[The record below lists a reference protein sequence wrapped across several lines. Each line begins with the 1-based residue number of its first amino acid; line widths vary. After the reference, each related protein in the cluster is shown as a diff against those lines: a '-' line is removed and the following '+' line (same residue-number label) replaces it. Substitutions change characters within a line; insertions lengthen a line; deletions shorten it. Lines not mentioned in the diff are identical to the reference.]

1 MLTTLFTSLLLGCGS
16 DIAIIT
22 RDKAITD
29 TNSVSDVVEET
40 SNPDDTVTNEPGDN
54 EPSQPS
60 SEPSDEMTE
69 LTIGFAELSLTQ
81 IACPACMGVP
91 SEFDISA
98 SLKLHQPTTG
108 GYSDMLQVGTCVT
121 QELGSYVSSTPL
133 NVSGVAS
140 FNSIQLY
147 PSGPGEWT
155 AANLQE
161 FQIPRREPITVVTD
175 AGVIPNAFETLEG
188 FDDVQ
193 PWELRYVDPSYAF
206 AAVVSKQGTT
216 FTWYP
221 VITGALFEVMVVVY
235 TPDGSQI
242 LGLVSCLEPDMG
254 YMTIPGSYFQSYPTW
269 ALTAIYL
276 TRHRVDRQPAY
287 EFNGY
292 LESHQTWTVL
302 GTGHIE

>member
-1 MLTTLFTSLLLGCGS
+1 MIGCGS

-22 RDKAITD
+22 TEKRPID
-29 TNSVSDVVEET
+29 TSVSTIDETGEPTSQPEE
-40 SNPDDTVTNEPGDN
+40 
-54 EPSQPS
+54 PS
-60 SEPSDEMTE
+60 SEPASEMTD
-69 LTIGFAELSLTQ
+69 LTIGFAEISLTQ
-81 IACPACMGVP
+81 IACPACMGVS

-108 GYSDMLQVGTCVT
+108 GYNDMLVPVGTCVT

-133 NVSGVAS
+133 AISGTAS

-147 PSGPGEWT
+147 PSGQAEWT
-155 AANLQE
+155 ASNLQE

-175 AGVIPNAFETLEG
+175 AGIIPNAFETLEG
-188 FDDVQ
+188 FDDIQ

-221 VITGALFEVMVVVY
+221 VITGAQFEVMVVVY
-235 TPDGSQI
+235 SPDGSQI
-242 LGLVSCLEPDMG
+242 LGLVSCMENDVG
-254 YMTIPGSYFQSYPTW
+254 YITIPGSYFQAYPTW
-269 ALTAIYL
+269 ALAAVYL
-276 TRHRVDRQPAY
+276 TRHRTDRQPAF

-302 GTGHIE
+302 GTAHIE

>member
-1 MLTTLFTSLLLGCGS
+1 MRTILFASMIGCGS

-22 RDKAITD
+22 TEKRPID
-29 TNSVSDVVEET
+29 TSVSTIDETGEPTSQSEE
-40 SNPDDTVTNEPGDN
+40 
-54 EPSQPS
+54 PS
-60 SEPSDEMTE
+60 SEPASEMTD
-69 LTIGFAELSLTQ
+69 LTIGFAEISLTQ
-81 IACPACMGVP
+81 IACPACMGVS

-108 GYSDMLQVGTCVT
+108 GYNDMLVPVGTCVT

-133 NVSGVAS
+133 AISGTAS

-147 PSGPGEWT
+147 PSGQAEWT
-155 AANLQE
+155 ASNLQE

-175 AGVIPNAFETLEG
+175 AGIIPNAFETLEG
-188 FDDVQ
+188 FDDIQ

-221 VITGALFEVMVVVY
+221 VITGAQFEVMVVVY
-235 TPDGSQI
+235 SPDGSQI
-242 LGLVSCLEPDMG
+242 LGLVSCMENDVG
-254 YMTIPGSYFQSYPTW
+254 YITVPGSYFQAYPTW
-269 ALTAIYL
+269 ALAAVYL
-276 TRHRVDRQPAY
+276 TRHRTDRQPAF

-302 GTGHIE
+302 GTAHIE

>member
-1 MLTTLFTSLLLGCGS
+1 MRTFLLASMIACGS

-22 RDKAITD
+22 TEKRPID
-29 TNSVSDVVEET
+29 TSVSSIDETGAPTSQPEE
-40 SNPDDTVTNEPGDN
+40 E
-54 EPSQPS
+54 PS
-60 SEPSDEMTE
+60 SEPASEMTD
-69 LTIGFAELSLTQ
+69 LTIGFAEISLTQ
-81 IACPACMGVP
+81 IACPACMGVS

-108 GYSDMLQVGTCVT
+108 GYNDMLVPVGTCVT

-133 NVSGVAS
+133 AISGTAS

-147 PSGPGEWT
+147 PSGQAEWS
-155 AANLQE
+155 ASNLQE
-161 FQIPRREPITVVTD
+161 FQIPRREPITIATD
-175 AGVIPNAFETLEG
+175 AGLIPNAFETLEG
-188 FDDVQ
+188 FDDIQ

-221 VITGALFEVMVVVY
+221 VITGAQFEVMVVVY
-235 TPDGSQI
+235 SPDGSQI
-242 LGLVSCLEPDMG
+242 LGLVSCMENDVG
-254 YMTIPGSYFQSYPTW
+254 YITVPGSYFQAYPTW
-269 ALTAIYL
+269 ALAAVYL
-276 TRHRVDRQPAY
+276 TRHRTDRQPAF

-302 GTGHIE
+302 GTAHIE

>member
-1 MLTTLFTSLLLGCGS
+1 MRTILFASMIGCGS

-22 RDKAITD
+22 TEKRPID
-29 TNSVSDVVEET
+29 TSVSTIDETGEPTSQPEE
-40 SNPDDTVTNEPGDN
+40 
-54 EPSQPS
+54 PS
-60 SEPSDEMTE
+60 SEPASEMTD
-69 LTIGFAELSLTQ
+69 LTIGFAEISLTQ
-81 IACPACMGVP
+81 IACPACMGVS

-108 GYSDMLQVGTCVT
+108 GYNDMLVPVGTCVT

-133 NVSGVAS
+133 AISGTAS

-147 PSGPGEWT
+147 PSGQAEWT
-155 AANLQE
+155 ASNLQE

-175 AGVIPNAFETLEG
+175 AGIIPNAFETLEG
-188 FDDVQ
+188 FDDIQ

-221 VITGALFEVMVVVY
+221 VITGAQFEVMVVVY
-235 TPDGSQI
+235 SPDGSQI
-242 LGLVSCLEPDMG
+242 LGLVSCMENDVG
-254 YMTIPGSYFQSYPTW
+254 YITIPGSYFQAYPTW
-269 ALTAIYL
+269 ALAAVYL
-276 TRHRVDRQPAY
+276 TRHRTDRQPAF

-302 GTGHIE
+302 GTAHIE

>member
-1 MLTTLFTSLLLGCGS
+1 MIRLLTVFLVACAS

-22 RDKAITD
+22 TEEKNNND
-29 TNSVSDVVEET
+29 TNVADVDNLEEET
-40 SNPDDTVTNEPGDN
+40 NEETGVDLDT
-54 EPSQPS
+54 QPEQS
-60 SEPSDEMTE
+60 SEPSSEMTD

-81 IACPACMGVP
+81 IACPACMGVS
-91 SEFDISA
+91 SEFDIYA
-98 SLKLHQPTTG
+98 NLKLHEPTTG
-108 GYSDMLQVGTCVT
+108 GYNDSLLQPGTCVT
-121 QELGSYVSSTPL
+121 QELGTYVSSTPID
-133 NVSGVAS
+133 VPGVAS

-147 PSGPGEWT
+147 PIGPAEWS
-155 AANLQE
+155 AQNLQE
-161 FQIPRREPITVVTD
+161 YQIPRRQPITVVTES
-175 AGVIPNAFETLEG
+175 GTISNAFETLEG

-221 VITGALFEVMVVVY
+221 VITGAQFEVMVVVY
-235 TPDGSQI
+235 SPDGSQI
-242 LGLVSCLEPDMG
+242 LGLVSCMEQDVG
-254 YMTIPGSYFQSYPTW
+254 YMTIQGSYFQAYPTW

-276 TRHRVDRQPAY
+276 TRHRIDRTPAY
-287 EFNGY
+287 DFNGW

>member
-1 MLTTLFTSLLLGCGS
+1 MIGCGS

-22 RDKAITD
+22 TEKRPID
-29 TNSVSDVVEET
+29 TSVSTIDETGEPTSQPEE
-40 SNPDDTVTNEPGDN
+40 
-54 EPSQPS
+54 PS
-60 SEPSDEMTE
+60 SEPASEMTD
-69 LTIGFAELSLTQ
+69 LTIGFAEISLTQ
-81 IACPACMGVP
+81 IACPACMGVS

-108 GYSDMLQVGTCVT
+108 GYNDMLVPVGTCVT

-133 NVSGVAS
+133 AISGTAS

-147 PSGPGEWT
+147 PSGQAEWT
-155 AANLQE
+155 ASNLQE

-175 AGVIPNAFETLEG
+175 AGIIPNAFETLEG
-188 FDDVQ
+188 FDDIQ

-221 VITGALFEVMVVVY
+221 LITGAQFEVMVVVY
-235 TPDGSQI
+235 SPDGSQI
-242 LGLVSCLEPDMG
+242 LGLVSCMENDVG
-254 YMTIPGSYFQSYPTW
+254 YITIPGSYFQAYPTW
-269 ALTAIYL
+269 ALAAVYL
-276 TRHRVDRQPAY
+276 TRHRTDRQPAF

-302 GTGHIE
+302 GTAHIE

>member
-1 MLTTLFTSLLLGCGS
+1 MIRLLTLLLMSCAS

-22 RDKAITD
+22 TEEKGNDD
-29 TNSVSDVVEET
+29 TNSSVVVNTET
-40 SNPDDTVTNEPGDN
+40 SEPENDVTSEPEN
-54 EPSQPS
+54 TL
-60 SEPSDEMTE
+60 EPSDEMTD
-69 LTIGFAELSLTQ
+69 LTIGFAEISLTQ
-81 IACPACMGVP
+81 IACPACMGVY

-108 GYSDMLQVGTCVT
+108 GYTDEIVQPGTCVT

-133 NVSGVAS
+133 DIPGIAS

-147 PSGPGEWT
+147 PTGPAEW
-155 AANLQE
+155 AATSLQE
-161 FQIPRREPITVVTD
+161 YQIPRRQPITIVTD
-175 AGVIPNAFETLEG
+175 NGTIPNAFETLEG

-221 VITGALFEVMVVVY
+221 VITGALFEVMVVTY
-235 TPDGSQI
+235 SPDGSQI
-242 LGLVSCLEPDMG
+242 LGLVSCMEPDMG

-269 ALTAIYL
+269 SLTAIYL
-276 TRHRVDRQPAY
+276 TRHRIDRQPAY
-287 EFNGY
+287 DFNGY
-292 LESHQTWTVL
+292 IESHQTWTVL
-302 GTGHIE
+302 GTGHVE

>member
-1 MLTTLFTSLLLGCGS
+1 MRTFLLASMIACGS

-22 RDKAITD
+22 TEKRPID
-29 TNSVSDVVEET
+29 TSVSSIDETGAPTSQPEE
-40 SNPDDTVTNEPGDN
+40 E
-54 EPSQPS
+54 PS
-60 SEPSDEMTE
+60 SEPASEMTD
-69 LTIGFAELSLTQ
+69 LTIGFAEISLTQ
-81 IACPACMGVP
+81 IACPACMGVS

-108 GYSDMLQVGTCVT
+108 GYNDMLVPVGTCVT

-133 NVSGVAS
+133 AISGTAS

-147 PSGPGEWT
+147 PSGQAEWR
-155 AANLQE
+155 ASNLQE
-161 FQIPRREPITVVTD
+161 FQIPRREPITIATD
-175 AGVIPNAFETLEG
+175 AGLIPNAFETLEG
-188 FDDVQ
+188 FDDIQ

-221 VITGALFEVMVVVY
+221 VITGAQFEVMVVVY
-235 TPDGSQI
+235 SPDGSQI
-242 LGLVSCLEPDMG
+242 LGLVSCMENDVG
-254 YMTIPGSYFQSYPTW
+254 YITVPGSYFQAYPTW
-269 ALTAIYL
+269 ALAAVYL
-276 TRHRVDRQPAY
+276 TRHRTDRQPAF

-302 GTGHIE
+302 GTAHIE

>member
-1 MLTTLFTSLLLGCGS
+1 MRTILLATIIACAS

-22 RDKAITD
+22 TEKQPVD
-29 TNSVSDVVEET
+29 TSVSIVDET
-40 SNPDDTVTNEPGDN
+40 GQSNSQPED
-54 EPSQPS
+54 EPSGEPS
-60 SEPSDEMTE
+60 SEMTE
-69 LTIGFAELSLTQ
+69 LTIGYAEMSLTQ
-81 IACPACMGVP
+81 IACPACMGVS

-98 SLKLHQPTTG
+98 NLKLHQPTTG
-108 GYSDMLQVGTCVT
+108 GYNDMLVPVGTCVT

-133 NVSGVAS
+133 TISGTAS

-147 PSGPGEWT
+147 PSGQAEWT
-155 AANLQE
+155 ASNLQE

-175 AGVIPNAFETLEG
+175 AGMIPNAFETLEG
-188 FDDVQ
+188 FDDIQ

-221 VITGALFEVMVVVY
+221 VITGAQFEVMVVVY
-235 TPDGSQI
+235 SPDGSQI
-242 LGLVSCLEPDMG
+242 LGLVSCMENDVG
-254 YMTIPGSYFQSYPTW
+254 YITVPGSYFQAYPTW
-269 ALTAIYL
+269 ALAAVYL
-276 TRHRVDRQPAY
+276 TRHRTDRQPAF